1 MATPGLTG
9 DCLTLDGFAA
19 TLPGYAGLG
28 GSSAD
33 EPADRAIQVLDLIV
47 DLIKFQD
54 MLSICWRESWGKPWQ
69 PGPREKFRKMHTVY
83 DTPCRQ
89 TNWQSAA
96 MWQGVLNTLRE
107 LSAS

>member
-54 MLSICWRESWGKPWQ
+54 MLSAIHLLAGILGKTMATRAQRE
-69 PGPREKFRKMHTVY
+69 
-83 DTPCRQ
+83 TPQNAR
-89 TNWQSAA
+89 S
-96 MWQGVLNTLRE
+96 V
-107 LSAS
+107 